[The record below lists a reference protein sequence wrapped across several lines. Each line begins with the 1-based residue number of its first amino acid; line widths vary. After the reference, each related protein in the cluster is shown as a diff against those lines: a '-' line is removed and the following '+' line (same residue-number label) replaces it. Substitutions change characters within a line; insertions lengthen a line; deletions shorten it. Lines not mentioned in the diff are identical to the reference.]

1 MYIYLSKKISIPHG
15 LQLRS
20 LSWNTQQG
28 WLACGTDHGI
38 VKVLKLQDASGVKD
52 DGFFTTQSNLSMN
65 QTLEGHRGSILVVN
79 WNQNYRKLTSSDEN
93 GLIIVWI
100 LHKGMWFEEMINNRS
115 TSVVR
120 DMRWSSDGRKICF
133 IYEDGHA
140 VLGNVDGNRIWGKE
154 LNHRLVLVEW
164 SPDGRLVLLCT
175 KEGKCLL
182 YDCHGSFVSN
192 LALRFEVDSDI
203 VGLHW
208 YGGFEGLDDTYPPT
222 LAIALESGKIQLMR
236 HELDGEPIL
245 VTAEMTTA
253 SIRAVTWEGT
263 GLTLAIGVDASIYL
277 ASIRPD
283 YKWTFIGQSTCVY
296 SFKKKHPDEHCV
308 MFWDVAT
315 GDRYLKHVNRLCAV
329 CGSGG
334 HCVLATKE
342 EEPNQ
347 YILILC
353 NAIGNPLESNHVTI
367 EPVLMTM
374 NENQVFVASKTDVYV
389 WNYRDSLP
397 LLSSK
402 QLLSSFSNDR
412 SKESKDHTYCLDW
425 KINTGI
431 NQDKMDQ
438 ICCVFCSQTNFWIG
452 CESGVLH
459 WYELPSH
466 KLAGKMFLEC
476 RPQAIDVNSDSTR
489 LAVIDVDG
497 SFSFRNNVHMV
508 TAMNVFQDRKSEFER
523 KAVWNMKWADDNPD
537 LIVIMERS
545 RMYVL
550 RGTELEEPV
559 SCNAYFCSFHNLQVL
574 AIRLDDVMQQPEQPT
589 RAHIFSYETKSLR
602 DTHQILQAV
611 EIKDAYS
618 YVEEHGHPRLWTS
631 LAEHALEHLDFSV
644 AAKAFVKCKNYYGI
658 QFVKKVEA
666 LRDKNLQN
674 AEVCA
679 YFRRFEDAERI
690 YINIDRKDLAI
701 HMRMKIGDWF
711 LVEKLLENFPGN
723 NSLLKLTWNNIGD
736 HFVVTQKWNDA
747 ARYYSKAKN
756 FQMLAE
762 CYSEL
767 HHWTKLQK
775 LMDHVEHGSPLL
787 ESIARKFM
795 NIGVC
800 EHAVTGFTRSG
811 NIKGALN
818 CCLQLNDWEKAI
830 KLAELHN
837 CEKET
842 QERLRTFINEL
853 LESGST
859 VSAIYVLQKAG
870 KHLQSHALEVKKIYV
885 LAAFEMEAYIARSL
899 DLQHNA
905 DSLDRSD
912 RDIRNA
918 WHNAEAYH
926 LWMLA
931 HRELYSGNMEQAA
944 KVSWWLKDYE
954 DVLQPH
960 SIYSLI
966 ALTSY
971 FCGYYEQC
979 SRAFTVLE
987 LNRSIPE
994 QERKDYKEM
1003 AASIF
1008 SRHQPVSN
1016 AKDELKRRCLTPKCT
1031 ATFPICMASGTQILH
1046 EDFVKCGYCKSLMI
1060 SSKLKYKVHCPLCH
1074 SPLE

>member
-20 LSWNTQQG
+20 LSWNAQQG

-182 YDCHGSFVSN
+182 YDCHGSFVSS

-208 YGGFEGLDDTYPPT
+208 YDGFEGLDDTYPPI

-253 SIRAVTWEGT
+253 SIRWNPNGTVLAVAGYKKTQEDTNSIVKLFSPLGFHLRTLHVPNTKVRAVTWEGT
-263 GLTLAIGVDASIYL
+263 GLRLAIGVDASIYL

-308 MFWDVAT
+308 MFWDVTT

-353 NAIGNPLESNHVTI
+353 NAIGNPLESNHMTI
-367 EPVLMTM
+367 EPVFMTM

-397 LLSSK
+397 LLPSK
-402 QLLSSFSNDR
+402 QLLSSFSNDL

-431 NQDKMDQ
+431 N
-438 ICCVFCSQTNFWIG
+438 
-452 CESGVLH
+452 
-459 WYELPSH
+459 
-466 KLAGKMFLEC
+466 
-476 RPQAIDVNSDSTR
+476 
-489 LAVIDVDG
+489 
-497 SFSFRNNVHMV
+497 
-508 TAMNVFQDRKSEFER
+508 QDRKSEFER

-611 EIKDAYS
+611 EIQDAYS

-701 HMRMKIGDWF
+701 HMRMKMGDWF

-736 HFVVTQKWNDA
+736 HFVVTQNWNDA
-747 ARYYSKAKN
+747 ERYYSKAKN

-767 HHWTKLQK
+767 QHWTKLQK
-775 LMDHVEHGSPLL
+775 LMDYVEDGSPLL

-800 EHAVTGFTRSG
+800 EHA
-811 NIKGALN
+811 
-818 CCLQLNDWEKAI
+818 
-830 KLAELHN
+830 
-837 CEKET
+837 
-842 QERLRTFINEL
+842 
-853 LESGST
+853 
-859 VSAIYVLQKAG
+859 
-870 KHLQSHALEVKKIYV
+870 
-885 LAAFEMEAYIARSL
+885 
-899 DLQHNA
+899 HNA
-905 DSLDRSD
+905 DSLDLSD
-912 RDIRNA
+912 MDIRNA

-931 HRELYSGNMEQAA
+931 HRELYSGNLEQAA

-1016 AKDELKRRCLTPKCT
+1016 AKVSSGIRKCLRCGVSLEDELKRRCPTPKCT

-1060 SSKLKYKVHCPLCH
+1060 SSKLKYKHQTSAKKYLAQ
-1074 SPLE
+1074 